1 MYFTSSE
8 ESLRSIC
15 YCTVKFIF
23 HYPWN
28 HLQWIIGIL
37 FLIQMALGNSVD
49 ENVLVVDSLHMAE
62 TYQYHFAPNADR
74 SGTYLKCSNGHVYFA
89 LGMDRLLLVFEVSA
103 TVCVCYCCFFIALN
117 CIRVV
122 SIFSSNC
129 VMSLGSVDLCLIR
142 KTCANIFS
150 LNVLCCFEFFLLL
163 MLNCFRN
170 VTGLL
175 AVVPLSW
182 VNCIVCA
189 ADLHN
194 YFGEFLKL
202 LMVVFCRIF

>member
-1 MYFTSSE
+1 
-8 ESLRSIC
+8 
-15 YCTVKFIF
+15 
-23 HYPWN
+23 
-28 HLQWIIGIL
+28 
-37 FLIQMALGNSVD
+37 MALGNSVD

-142 KTCANIFS
+142 KTCANILQS
-150 LNVLCCFEFFLLL
+150 KCTVLF
-163 MLNCFRN
+163 
-170 VTGLL
+170 
-175 AVVPLSW
+175 
-182 VNCIVCA
+182 
-189 ADLHN
+189 
-194 YFGEFLKL
+194 
-202 LMVVFCRIF
+202 